1 LGSKPCQRATGV
13 LEEESVKSWQL
24 SLALAVL
31 GPFAGLVT
39 WRAFVLAGTEAPV
52 PAIAGFTVAAFFTIA
67 AMSKSMN

>member
-1 LGSKPCQRATGV
+1 M
-13 LEEESVKSWQL
+13 KSWQL

-39 WRAFVLAGTEAPV
+39 WRAFVLAGTEVPV

-67 AMSKSMN
+67 AMSKSMD